1 MTSIEKLIIWTC
13 WAAMTSPSSWTKEA
27 IKINN
32 NNCSSTHSLNVAP
45 PSTST
50 QMTKEKNTIR
60 NLESTALKVKTII
73 WSFLQLK
80 MIWQCSPTATNSMY
94 TRKPKAE
101 KDTTAPHK
109 NEMAKA
115 LPVEVRI
122 HYKYNKCDHKP
133 LIRSWKDQLWIQL
146 KEKIILI

>member
-1 MTSIEKLIIWTC
+1 
-13 WAAMTSPSSWTKEA
+13 MTSPSGWRKKA
-27 IKINN
+27 ITIYN
-32 NNCSSTHSLNVAP
+32 NNCSSTHSLNVAL

-50 QMTKEKNTIR
+50 QMTKEKNIR

-73 WSFLQLK
+73 WSSLRLK

-101 KDTTAPHK
+101 KDTRAPRK

-115 LPVEVRI
+115 LPAEVRI
-122 HYKYNKCDHKP
+122 HYKYNKCDHKLP
-133 LIRSWKDQLWIQL
+133 IRS
-146 KEKIILI
+146 

>member
-1 MTSIEKLIIWTC
+1 
-13 WAAMTSPSSWTKEA
+13 MTSPSSWTKEA

-50 QMTKEKNTIR
+50 QMTKEKNR

-73 WSFLQLK
+73 WSFLRLK

-115 LPVEVRI
+115 LPVEGRI
-122 HYKYNKCDHKP
+122 HYKYNRCDHKP
-133 LIRSWKDQLWIQL
+133 LIRS
-146 KEKIILI
+146 